1 MGIIRLKKHSYYD
14 RFDKIRETMRNI
26 RLIFRYFDYI
36 ILALVALATAIL
48 VCSCQSVRYVPVET
62 VKTDSIRV
70 VDIQRDSIY
79 VLDSVFVREVHDTVY
94 ITRWR
99 TEFKEA
105 LRVDTFNVE
114 RIDTLNTVVEVE
126 KKLTKVQQLKMDVG
140 AGVLWAIPILIA
152 IFIIYWKLKK

>member
-1 MGIIRLKKHSYYD
+1 MK
-14 RFDKIRETMRNI
+14 T
-26 RLIFRYFDYI
+26 LIERV
-36 ILALVALATAIL
+36 LRVWWMSALAVIVLCL
-48 VCSCQSVRYVPVET
+48 VGCKTQYVPVET
-62 VKTDSIRV
+62 VKTETERV

-79 VLDSVFVREVHDTVY
+79 ILDSIYVREAHDTVY

-114 RIDTLNTVVEVE
+114 RVDTLNTIVEVE

-140 AGVLWAIPILIA
+140 AGVMYAVPILIMVG
-152 IFIIYWKLKK
+152 IFILYRKLKK

>member
-1 MGIIRLKKHSYYD
+1 ML
-14 RFDKIRETMRNI
+14 
-26 RLIFRYFDYI
+26 
-36 ILALVALATAIL
+36 LAAIVF
-48 VCSCQSVRYVPVET
+48 VCSCQPVRYVPVET

-140 AGVLWAIPILIA
+140 AGVLWAIPILIV
-152 IFIIYWKLKK
+152 IFIIYWKFKK